1 MTDVGVLLLVRHGQG
16 SLGTSNYDK
25 LSELGHRQSRLVGAR
40 LAHADLRVSQ
50 AWCGA
55 LARQRETARTVLAEL
70 GLPPAELHPDDRL
83 DEYDH
88 LGVLAA
94 DRAGDPLAADRAGDL
109 QAADRTGDPPTADR
123 TGDLLASDRAGDLLA
138 ADRAGDPF
146 ALAVTPES
154 RLALQSALDEA
165 IGRWIQGGADY
176 PEPHSAFTARV
187 EAVVAELTALPG
199 TTMAVTSAGV
209 IAVACARLTGLPAD
223 RWPALARVVVNTSVT
238 RLITGRT
245 GTHLLT
251 FNDHAHLEG
260 DRSLITYR

>member
-1 MTDVGVLLLVRHGQG
+1 VTDVGVLLLVRHGQG
-16 SLGTSNYDK
+16 SLGTSNYDE
-25 LSELGHRQSRLVGAR
+25 LSELGLRQSRLVGAR
-40 LAHADLRVSQ
+40 LARADLRVSQ

-55 LARQRETARTVLAEL
+55 LARQRETAQSVLAEL
-70 GLPPAELHPDDRL
+70 GLPPGELRTDDRL

-94 DRAGDPLAADRAGDL
+94 DG
-109 QAADRTGDPPTADR
+109 
-123 TGDLLASDRAGDLLA
+123 TGDLRP
-138 ADRAGDPF
+138 ADGTGDPF
-146 ALAVTPES
+146 ASAVTPQA

-165 IGRWIQGGADY
+165 IGRWIAGGAGY

-187 EAVVAELTALPG
+187 EAVIAELTALPG

-209 IAVACARLTGLPAD
+209 IAVACARLTGLPAG

-251 FNDHAHLEG
+251 FNDHAHLESN
-260 DRSLITYR
+260 RSLITYR

>member
-16 SLGTSNYDK
+16 SLGTSNYDE
-25 LSELGHRQSRLVGAR
+25 LSELGHRQSRLVGVR
-40 LAHADLRVSQ
+40 LARADLRVSQ

-55 LARQRETARTVLAEL
+55 LARQRDTARTVLAEL
-70 GLPPAELHPDDRL
+70 GLPPGELRTDDRL

-94 DRAGDPLAADRAGDL
+94 DRVGDL
-109 QAADRTGDPPTADR
+109 PAA
-123 TGDLLASDRAGDLLA
+123 S
-138 ADRAGDPF
+138 RAGDPF
-146 ALAVTPES
+146 ASAVTPES

-165 IGRWIQGGADY
+165 IGRWIQGGDGY
-176 PEPHSAFTARV
+176 PEPHGAFTARV

-209 IAVACARLTGLPAD
+209 IAVACARFTGLPAD

-251 FNDHAHLEG
+251 FNDHAHLEA

>member
-16 SLGTSNYDK
+16 SLGTSNYDE
-25 LSELGHRQSRLVGAR
+25 LSELGRRQAELVGAR
-40 LAHADLRVSQ
+40 LARADLRVSQ

-55 LARQRETARTVLAEL
+55 LARQRETACTVLAEL
-70 GLPPAELHPDDRL
+70 GLPPGELHADDRL

-94 DRAGDPLAADRAGDL
+94 DS
-109 QAADRTGDPPTADR
+109 T
-123 TGDLLASDRAGDLLA
+123 
-138 ADRAGDPF
+138 GDPF
-146 ALAVTPES
+146 ASAVTPES
-154 RLALQSALDEA
+154 RLALQSTLDEA
-165 IGRWIQGGADY
+165 IGRWIQGGTDY

-187 EAVVAELTALPG
+187 GAVVAELTAEPG

-223 RWPALARVVVNTSVT
+223 RWPALARIAVNASITK
-238 RLITGRT
+238 LITGST

-260 DRSLITYR
+260 DRSLVTYR

>member
-16 SLGTSNYDK
+16 SLGTSNYDE

-40 LAHADLRVSQ
+40 LARADLRVSQ

-55 LARQRETARTVLAEL
+55 LARQRDTARAILAEL
-70 GLPPAELHPDDRL
+70 SLPPGELPTDDRL

-94 DRAGDPLAADRAGDL
+94 DRAGDPF
-109 QAADRTGDPPTADR
+109 
-123 TGDLLASDRAGDLLA
+123 AS
-138 ADRAGDPF
+138 
-146 ALAVTPES
+146 AVTPQE

-165 IGRWIQGGADY
+165 IGRWIQGGAGY
-176 PEPHSAFTARV
+176 PEPHSAFTDRV

-209 IAVACARLTGLPAD
+209 IAVACAWLTGLPAD
-223 RWPALARVVVNTSVT
+223 RWPTLARVVVNTSVT

>member
-1 MTDVGVLLLVRHGQG
+1 VGVLLLVRHGQG
-16 SLGTSNYDK
+16 SLGTSNYDE
-25 LSELGHRQSRLVGAR
+25 LSELGLRQSRLVGAR
-40 LAHADLRVSQ
+40 LARADLRVSQ

-55 LARQRETARTVLAEL
+55 LARQRETAQSVLAEL
-70 GLPPAELHPDDRL
+70 GLPPGELRTDDRL

-94 DRAGDPLAADRAGDL
+94 DGTGDLRPADRARDL
-109 QAADRTGDPPTADR
+109 R
-123 TGDLLASDRAGDLLA
+123 A

-146 ALAVTPES
+146 ASAVTPES

-165 IGRWIQGGADY
+165 IGRWIAGGAGY

-187 EAVVAELTALPG
+187 EAVIAELTALPG

-209 IAVACARLTGLPAD
+209 IAVACARLTGLPAG

-251 FNDHAHLEG
+251 FNDHAHLESN
-260 DRSLITYR
+260 RSLITYR